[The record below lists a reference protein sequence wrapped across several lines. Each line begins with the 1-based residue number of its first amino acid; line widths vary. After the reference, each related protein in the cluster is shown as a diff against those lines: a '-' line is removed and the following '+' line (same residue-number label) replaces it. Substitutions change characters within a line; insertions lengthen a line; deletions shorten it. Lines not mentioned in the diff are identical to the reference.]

1 MSKAFEQFLE
11 QSKKD
16 GLTLYPGPL
25 HNAAYVAW
33 NAALE
38 HAAEICEAQL
48 IGVGKYDHPVDI
60 SYDRAVTD
68 CAEAIRKEKTE

>member
-38 HAAEICEAQL
+38 HAAKVCDSMETEWDCE
-48 IGVGKYDHPVDI
+48 
-60 SYDRAVTD
+60 DRAQS
-68 CAEAIRKEKTE
+68 AAALYLAKAIRKEKTE

>member
-1 MSKAFEQFLE
+1 MSKAFEKFLE

-16 GLTLYPGPL
+16 GLTIYPGPL
-25 HNAAYVAW
+25 HNAAFVAW

-38 HAAEICEAQL
+38 HAAKVCDRLISGDGICADD
-48 IGVGKYDHPVDI
+48 GVWIH
-60 SYDRAVTD
+60 D